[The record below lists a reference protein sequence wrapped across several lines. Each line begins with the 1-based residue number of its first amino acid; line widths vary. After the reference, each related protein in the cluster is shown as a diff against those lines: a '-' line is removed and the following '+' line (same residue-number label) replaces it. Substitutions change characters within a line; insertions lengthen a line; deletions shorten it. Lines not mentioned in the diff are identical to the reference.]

1 MRLGVILQE
10 YRFLSIDQRR
20 LFLDECCLYS
30 LRLLT
35 IQGSSDD
42 LTFFQ
47 KLIMD
52 NSSCCPP
59 NTQQNLVW
67 VQGSLERMWYRISR
81 RQPMIRT
88 LRFRIQDPFCV
99 AG

>member
-1 MRLGVILQE
+1 QE
-10 YRFLSIDQRR
+10 YQFLWIDQRR
-20 LFLDECCLYS
+20 LLLDECCLYS
-30 LRLLT
+30 LKLLT
-35 IQGSSDD
+35 IQVSSDG
-42 LTFFQ
+42 FQ
-47 KLIMD
+47 KLITD

-67 VQGSLERMWYRISR
+67 LQGSLGRVWYRVSR

-88 LRFRIQDPFCV
+88 LRIRIQDPFFV